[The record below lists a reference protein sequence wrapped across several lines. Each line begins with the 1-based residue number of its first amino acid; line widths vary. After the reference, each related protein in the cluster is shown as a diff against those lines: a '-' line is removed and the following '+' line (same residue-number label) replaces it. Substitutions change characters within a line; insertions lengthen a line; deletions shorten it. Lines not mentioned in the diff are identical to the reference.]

1 MDSRWKTKT
10 IVYKT
15 IRNIFYS
22 VIYKLKNPH
31 NVDILTLDE
40 LESKEINNIIDLAID
55 LKKELKKGKEKP
67 LLQNKTLAMIF
78 EKPSTRTRVSFETGM
93 FQLGGH
99 ALTLSPN
106 DLQLSRGESIADTA
120 RTLSRYVNVVMAR
133 VYDHKSLET
142 FARNSSIPVINGLSD
157 SYHPC
162 QILADLMTIKEHKK
176 NLKKIK
182 IAWIG
187 DGNNV
192 CNSLILGCAKLKI
205 QLSVAIPDGYE
216 PEFDVIKIGKE
227 AEILE
232 VSDNPET
239 AVQDADVVMTDTF
252 VSIHNTSSDR
262 VKKFLPKFQ
271 VNQALMNKAKKDAI
285 FMHCLPAKRDQE
297 VTSDVIDGSQSVVW
311 DEAENRLHVQ
321 KALLV
326 HLLGV

>member
-1 MDSRWKTKT
+1 MTQK
-10 IVYKT
+10 
-15 IRNIFYS
+15 
-22 VIYKLKNPH
+22 PH
-31 NVDILTLDE
+31 NVDVLTLDE

-55 LKKELKKGKEKP
+55 LKKQQKKGKEKP

-78 EKPSTRTRVSFETGM
+78 EKPSTRTRVSFETGI

-99 ALTLSPN
+99 ALTLSAN
-106 DLQLSRGESIADTA
+106 DLQLSRGESIEDTA
-120 RTLSRYVNVVMAR
+120 KTLSRYVNVIMAR

-142 FARNSSIPVINGLSD
+142 LAKNASIPVINGLSD
-157 SYHPC
+157 SFHPC

-205 QLSVAIPDGYE
+205 KLSVAVPDGYE
-216 PEFDVIKIGKE
+216 PDLEVSKIGKD

-232 VSDNPET
+232 ISDNPEL
-239 AVQDADVVMTDTF
+239 AVKDADVIMTDTF
-252 VSIHNTSSDR
+252 VSIHNANPDR
-262 VKKFLPKFQ
+262 IKKFLPKFQ
-271 VNQALMNKAKKDAI
+271 VNQSLMNKSKKDAI
-285 FMHCLPAKRDQE
+285 FMHCLPAKREQE

>member
-1 MDSRWKTKT
+1 MTK
-10 IVYKT
+10 K
-15 IRNIFYS
+15 
-22 VIYKLKNPH
+22 PH
-31 NVDILTLDE
+31 NVNVLTLNE
-40 LESKEINNIIDLAID
+40 LESKEINNIIDLGID
-55 LKKELKKGKEKP
+55 LKKQQKKGKEKP

-78 EKPSTRTRVSFETGM
+78 EKPSTRTRVSFETGI
-93 FQLGGH
+93 FQLGGY
-99 ALTLSPN
+99 ALTLSSN
-106 DLQLSRGESIADTA
+106 DLQLSRGESIEDTA
-120 RTLSRYVNVVMAR
+120 KTLSRYVNVVMAR

-176 NLKKIK
+176 NLKKVK

-205 QLSVAIPDGYE
+205 KLSVAVPDGYE
-216 PEFDVIKIGKE
+216 PESEVIQIGKN
-227 AEILE
+227 AKILQ
-232 VSDNPET
+232 VTDNPEE
-239 AVQDADVVMTDTF
+239 AVIDADVVMTDTF
-252 VSIHNTSSDR
+252 VSIHNTDSDR
-262 VKKFLPKFQ
+262 IKKFLPTFQ
-271 VNQALMNKAKKDAI
+271 VDQSLMNKAKKDAI

>member
-1 MDSRWKTKT
+1 MNKK
-10 IVYKT
+10 
-15 IRNIFYS
+15 
-22 VIYKLKNPH
+22 PH
-31 NVDILTLDE
+31 NVNILTLDE
-40 LESKEINNIIDLAID
+40 LDSKEINHIIDIAID
-55 LKKELKKGKEKP
+55 LKKQQKKDKEKP

-106 DLQLSRGESIADTA
+106 DLQLSRGESIEDTA
-120 RTLSRYVNVVMAR
+120 KVLSRYVNVIMAR

-142 FARNSSIPVINGLSD
+142 LARYASIPVINGLSD
-157 SYHPC
+157 SFHPC

-176 NLKKIK
+176 NLKKVK
-182 IAWIG
+182 VAWIG

-205 QLSVAIPDGYE
+205 KLAIAVPNGYE
-216 PEFDVIKIGKE
+216 PDFDVMKIGKE

-232 VSDNPET
+232 VSDEPET
-239 AVQDADVVMTDTF
+239 AVQDADVIMTDTF
-252 VSIHNTSSDR
+252 VSIHNTNSDR
-262 VKKFLPKFQ
+262 IKKFLPKFQ
-271 VNQALMNKAKKDAI
+271 VNQSLMNKAKKDAI

-297 VTSDVIDGSQSVVW
+297 VTADVIDGPKSVVW

>member
-1 MDSRWKTKT
+1 MTQK
-10 IVYKT
+10 
-15 IRNIFYS
+15 
-22 VIYKLKNPH
+22 PH
-31 NVDILTLDE
+31 NVDVLTLDE

-55 LKKELKKGKEKP
+55 LKKQQKKGKEKP
-67 LLQNKTLAMIF
+67 LLQNKTMAMIF
-78 EKPSTRTRVSFETGM
+78 EKPSTRTRVSFETGI

-106 DLQLSRGESIADTA
+106 DLQLSRGESIEDTA
-120 RTLSRYVNVVMAR
+120 KTLSRYVNVIMAR

-142 FARNSSIPVINGLSD
+142 LAKNASIPVINGLSN
-157 SYHPC
+157 SFHPC

-205 QLSVAIPDGYE
+205 KLSVAVPDGYE
-216 PEFDVIKIGKE
+216 PDLEVAKIGKD
-227 AEILE
+227 AKILE
-232 VSDNPET
+232 VSDNPEL
-239 AVQDADVVMTDTF
+239 AVKDADVIMTDTF
-252 VSIHNTSSDR
+252 VSIHNANPDR
-262 VKKFLPKFQ
+262 IKKFLPKFQ
-271 VNQALMNKAKKDAI
+271 VNQSLMNKSKKDAI
-285 FMHCLPAKRDQE
+285 FMHCLPAKREQE

-326 HLLGV
+326 YLLGV